1 VTEVDESGADKTAAE
16 RSSADGTGGSRDA
29 SEASCKLPAVPEF
42 GPLMGIDYGEK
53 RIGVAISN
61 EEQTISL
68 PLENYSRRTT
78 ELDAEWLR
86 QLAIGYG
93 VRGLVVGLPVHQ
105 SGDEG
110 GKAREARR
118 FGEWAHTVTKL
129 PVSWWD
135 ERYSSAAADA
145 LLDQQELS
153 KKKRKARRDKLAAQV
168 FLQSFLDSDD
178 RSAAPP
184 SFL

>member
-1 VTEVDESGADKTAAE
+1 VTKPDRQEDADQP
-16 RSSADGTGGSRDA
+16 A
-29 SEASCKLPAVPEF
+29 SQPPVVPEF
-42 GPLMGIDYGEK
+42 GPLLGVDYGEK
-53 RIGVAISN
+53 RIGTAISN

-68 PLENYSRRTT
+68 PLENYSRRTL

-86 QLAIGYG
+86 QLAVGYG
-93 VRGLVVGLPVHQ
+93 IRGLVVGLPVHQ

-110 GKAREARR
+110 GKARDARR
-118 FGEWAHTVTKL
+118 FGEWARKVTSL
-129 PVSWWD
+129 PVTWWD
-135 ERYSSAAADA
+135 ERYSSATADV

-153 KKKRKARRDKLAAQV
+153 RKKRKARRDKLAAQV

-178 RSAAPP
+178 RTAAPR

>member
-1 VTEVDESGADKTAAE
+1 VSKSGASGA
-16 RSSADGTGGSRDA
+16 GGSRDA
-29 SEASCKLPAVPEF
+29 NNPASQPPAVPEF
-42 GPLMGIDYGEK
+42 GPLLGVDYGEK
-53 RIGVAISN
+53 RIGIAISN

-68 PLENYSRRTT
+68 PLENYSRRTL

-86 QLAIGYG
+86 QLAVGYG

-145 LLDQQELS
+145 LLDLQDLS

-178 RSAAPP
+178 RTAAPL
-184 SFL
+184 SFR

>member
-1 VTEVDESGADKTAAE
+1 MSASGASEFSASGARDVNKAA
-16 RSSADGTGGSRDA
+16 RQP
-29 SEASCKLPAVPEF
+29 LAVPEF
-42 GPLMGIDYGEK
+42 GPLLGVDYGEK

-68 PLENYSRRTT
+68 PLENYSRRTL
-78 ELDAEWLR
+78 ELDADWLR
-86 QLAIGYG
+86 QLAVGYG

-178 RSAAPP
+178 RTAAPP